1 MKEQLFKLYHNE
13 SDIESLTNDTKR
25 VQKELDRAVRER
37 QREGERERER
47 ERESRRRRHI
57 IINFFHY

>member
-37 QREGERERER
+37 ERDRDRQRDRDREKGGDLE
-47 ERESRRRRHI
+47 EKT
-57 IINFFHY
+57 

>member
-37 QREGERERER
+37 QRETEREKGGRVGGIT
-47 ERESRRRRHI
+47 S
-57 IINFFHY
+57 FFHY

>member
-37 QREGERERER
+37 ERERER
-47 ERESRRRRHI
+47 VRGEDMLYI
-57 IINFFHY
+57 

>member
-37 QREGERERER
+37 DRDRDRQRDRDREKGGDLE
-47 ERESRRRRHI
+47 EKTYNH
-57 IINFFHY
+57 

>member
-13 SDIESLTNDTKR
+13 SDIESLTSDTKR

-37 QREGERERER
+37 QRETDRERGRRGGGERRGGE
-47 ERESRRRRHI
+47 
-57 IINFFHY
+57 